1 MVGPLGAAGKL
12 RAIESGSQDG
22 YNRAMMSDLPSLTDA
37 TFDEAIQTAE
47 TPVLV
52 EFWAKG

>member
-1 MVGPLGAAGKL
+1 
-12 RAIESGSQDG
+12 
-22 YNRAMMSDLPSLTDA
+22 MSDLPALIDA

-52 EFWAKG
+52 EFWSMG